1 MTGFEFGA
9 ATHAGKV
16 RRNNQDQMLANDPMF
31 AVADGMGGHTGGE
44 IASAIAVDA
53 LASAAAVATIDD
65 LIERVQEANTEIVNR
80 GKLEPELKG
89 MGTTVT
95 ILTDLQRAGPNRLG
109 IANVGDSRLYRVA
122 DDGLHQHTEDH
133 SLVESLVRDGRLT
146 RAEAAVHPQRNIVTR
161 ALGID
166 ERVLVDAWELVPVVG
181 DRYILCSDGL
191 FNEVHE
197 DEIHDV
203 LMSTESAQEAA
214 DDLVERSVAAGG
226 RDNIT
231 IVIVDITSADTV
243 DELPDDRVTATRKA
257 LPDGVLKVERPV
269 AGAHDGEPTDPHP
282 DEIRLETVPAIMTWR
297 VVSFVVA
304 VVVVLAVL
312 LTAMFAYMRSG
323 GYVGVDDDD
332 QVVVYRGRTGV
343 TFWFDPTVES
353 ESGIFV
359 QELDEMDRTFV
370 LEGLEFSSVDDAE
383 IYVAEL
389 ERQVNDTETP

>member
-1 MTGFEFGA
+1 MTEFAHGA
-9 ATHAGKV
+9 ATHAGKI
-16 RRNNQDQMLANDPMF
+16 RSNNQDQLLANDPMF

-53 LASAAAVATIDD
+53 LAAAATVATIDD
-65 LIERVQEANTEIVNR
+65 LIDRVQEANAEIVQR
-80 GKLEPELKG
+80 GRLEPELKG

-95 ILTDLQRAGPNRLG
+95 ILTDLRRAGPNRLG

-122 DDGLHQHTEDH
+122 ADGLHQHTEDH

-181 DRYILCSDGL
+181 DRYVLCSDGL

-203 LMSTESAQEAA
+203 LTSIDSPQDAA
-214 DDLVERSVAAGG
+214 DELVRRSVEAGG

-231 IVIVDITSADTV
+231 ILIVDITDADTV

-269 AGAHDGEPTDPHP
+269 AGDHDGEPTDPHP

-312 LTAMFAYMRSG
+312 LTAIGVYMRSG
-323 GYVGVDDDD
+323 FFVGVDADD
-332 QVVVYRGRTGV
+332 QVVVYRGRDGV
-343 TFWFDPTVES
+343 TLWFEPTVES
-353 ESGIFV
+353 ETGIFV
-359 QELDEMDRTFV
+359 QELDDLDRAFV
-370 LEGLEFSSVDDAE
+370 LDGLEFDSLDDAE
-383 IYVAEL
+383 RYVDGLEQQVTGIAE
-389 ERQVNDTETP
+389 P